1 METIGILEC
10 SSIAKG
16 VEAADAILKAAEVS
30 LLYAKPVCPGK
41 YTVLVCGDV
50 AAVQAAL
57 EAGERTADGYLV
69 DSVVLPRVHPQ
80 VVQAIHQA
88 APPSGQNAVGIMEF
102 FSVTAAV
109 YAADAAAKA
118 AEISLLDVRL
128 GIGIGGKSFA
138 VLTGDVA
145 AVEEAVQCGMA
156 EGEKRGLAVTST
168 VIPHP
173 RREIFS
179 ALL

>member
-1 METIGILEC
+1 M
-10 SSIAKG
+10 
-16 VEAADAILKAAEVS
+16 
-30 LLYAKPVCPGK
+30 
-41 YTVLVCGDV
+41 LVCGDV

-69 DSVVLPRVHPQ
+69 DSVVIPRVHPQ

>member
-1 METIGILEC
+1 M
-10 SSIAKG
+10 
-16 VEAADAILKAAEVS
+16 
-30 LLYAKPVCPGK
+30 
-41 YTVLVCGDV
+41 
-50 AAVQAAL
+50 
-57 EAGERTADGYLV
+57 
-69 DSVVLPRVHPQ
+69 
-80 VVQAIHQA
+80 VQAIHQA

-138 VLTGDVA
+138 VLTGVVA

>member
-69 DSVVLPRVHPQ
+69 DSVVIPRVHPQ

-109 YAADAAAKA
+109 FERQVRPHRAGAAFKARCGGYAGDGSRKRKSHFLCRRVYHAGG
-118 AEISLLDVRL
+118 SLCT
-128 GIGIGGKSFA
+128 GG
-138 VLTGDVA
+138 
-145 AVEEAVQCGMA
+145 CGA
-156 EGEKRGLAVTST
+156 WK
-168 VIPHP
+168 
-173 RREIFS
+173 F
-179 ALL
+179 